1 MVTIDVV
8 SACVFY
14 EQTLLTLRRSADRKI
29 HAGAWEVVSGRVR
42 TGEDL
47 SAAASREIAEE
58 SGLYTLV
65 CGSPLETYEAPYGE
79 RRMRVHMFTAHV
91 TTSHVVLS
99 DEHDAFRWVTL
110 EEFASLCPFE
120 RLVESARRA
129 FTHVRKS
136 HCSPGTH

>member
-14 EQTLLTLRRSADRKI
+14 KQTLLTLKRSPDRKV

-47 SAAASREIAEE
+47 NTAVSREIAEE
-58 SGLYTLV
+58 SGLDALV
-65 CGSPLETYEAPYGE
+65 YGSPLEAYEAPYGE

-129 FTHVRKS
+129 FAHVQQS
-136 HCSPGTH
+136 HGSPGSH